1 MMFCT
6 KCGKDLA
13 EGVKFCTS
21 CGTPVTSAEPIS
33 AGKTASS
40 VLAVT
45 DTQEG
50 EPTFSFFKKKQFM
63 GCVYKIID
71 TDIFVKNDKI
81 TFNTSHSSNVLRI
94 NKKLQNSQTFNLSD
108 IQAASVSSSLE
119 VWSIIAIVFNVLVFL
134 FTFEFLLLIPFAFWL
149 WYGYVKEIR
158 ILLANGQIIKIPFE
172 GLAGQG
178 EDADLLLAL
187 CNKQT
192 VNS

>member
-1 MMFCT
+1 MFCT
-6 KCGKDLA
+6 NCGKELA

-21 CGTPVTSAEPIS
+21 CGAPVAPSESAS
-33 AGKTASS
+33 VVKTAPS
-40 VLAVT
+40 VVT
-45 DTQEG
+45 VPETQEG
-50 EPTFSFFKKKQFM
+50 EPAFSFFKKKQFM

-94 NKKLQNSQTFNLSD
+94 NKKLHNSQTFNLSD

-149 WYGYVKEIR
+149 WFGYVKELR
-158 ILLANGQIIKIPFE
+158 IAMANGQIIKIPFE
-172 GLAGQG
+172 GLVGQG
-178 EDADLLLAL
+178 ADADVLLAL
-187 CNKQT
+187 CNKQS